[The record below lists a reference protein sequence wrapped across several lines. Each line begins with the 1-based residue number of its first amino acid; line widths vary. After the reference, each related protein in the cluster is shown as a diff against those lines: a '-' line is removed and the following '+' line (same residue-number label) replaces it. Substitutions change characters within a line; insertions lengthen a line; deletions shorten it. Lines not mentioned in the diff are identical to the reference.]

1 MGWWLKKMGCVW
13 LISSTPG
20 CGYSNSGSNPSILP
34 NLVHIVKSW
43 DGLWDPRNR
52 LKKSLYSLFPIFNTD
67 CFFSGPQLYV
77 WYEICICIALKDCV
91 LEPII
96 FIFLF
101 TANLS
106 LVLLIYLYSTVFT
119 ELSAAPQ
126 TTLGRGPGS
135 RFEPGTGGS
144 TVVAGTL
151 TTWPPHLA
159 NF

>member
-1 MGWWLKKMGCVW
+1 MDYGTLGTDLKKVY
-13 LISSTPG
+13 T
-20 CGYSNSGSNPSILP
+20 
-34 NLVHIVKSW
+34 HFF
-43 DGLWDPRNR
+43 
-52 LKKSLYSLFPIFNTD
+52 LYSTLTASFPD
-67 CFFSGPQLYV
+67 
-77 WYEICICIALKDCV
+77 EICICIALKDCV

-151 TTWPPHLA
+151 TT
-159 NF
+159 